1 MKKVRRFLK
10 RNCIKIPFW
19 IAIIALFG
27 FASHLDRPIPDRTEK
42 APVAAAEI
50 TTAYAAE
57 AEGETSVEE
66 AIKYACEKYDIPHD
80 VALAISKL
88 ETGHYTSTAYTELNN
103 VGGLS
108 IELGIP
114 WRGSDNKVHW
124 LLQVDDDFW
133 LKQKEFHFCPTDR
146 TEERKGIVYRWF
158 YLLKPSHL
166 FDTKEMSRLIDG
178 IVEDAKALGIETLPP
193 DKIEELKQKWGAANG
208 RIY

>member
-108 IELGIP
+108 IE
-114 WRGSDNKVHW
+114 
-124 LLQVDDDFW
+124 
-133 LKQKEFHFCPTDR
+133 
-146 TEERKGIVYRWF
+146 EEPIA
-158 YLLKPSHL
+158 
-166 FDTKEMSRLIDG
+166 FDTLYDG
-178 IVEDAKALGIETLPP
+178 VEAFVQNLAYAYYAEGLTTP
-193 DKIEELKQKWGAANG
+193 EEIGEKYCPINAEAWADTVKKLMEEA
-208 RIY
+208 